1 MKTFPDG
8 SCPSLKNC
16 GKKRADL
23 FEANGK
29 RIAHFFGVAPG
40 RNDTHLHSPASGS
53 QKSVLASQGLGTFTW
68 TFATPVTQLEFI
80 DWPATI
86 GIDNLKIDPAPEPSS
101 VILLGTAI
109 AAAFLAFLRKKGEQK
124 NRLGGTRLE
133 GGATCESTNPDTAAA
148 PNPNSENIPPCA
160 SWLDFSLLPRP
171 AAKTEIPPKWG
182 GIPKKWEAQAGYA
195 SVSQCSPD
203 RSLFCRSGGRSR
215 SIGIRARRLP
225 RGFHA
230 SAPSRHS
237 ETGLPFGQE
246 RSCPVV

>member
-1 MKTFPDG
+1 MMTSAGVLSLAGTIAFDFNSLANQTNDAVVQNYMNGLLSGIADKTHNGDRHIVRPGNGTSSLTLGDSNGPTVDGSSFTVGPTDKFIHNVAGTNEFEITFSGLPISTVKFDYETFPDG
-8 SCPSLKNC
+8 SCPSLSNC

-109 AAAFLAFLRKKGEQK
+109 AAAFLAFLRKKGNK
-124 NRLGGTRLE
+124 RIG
-133 GGATCESTNPDTAAA
+133 
-148 PNPNSENIPPCA
+148 
-160 SWLDFSLLPRP
+160 
-171 AAKTEIPPKWG
+171 
-182 GIPKKWEAQAGYA
+182 
-195 SVSQCSPD
+195 SV
-203 RSLFCRSGGRSR
+203 
-215 SIGIRARRLP
+215 
-225 RGFHA
+225 
-230 SAPSRHS
+230 
-237 ETGLPFGQE
+237 E
-246 RSCPVV
+246 RV